1 MQRNGQKDEFLGS
14 FIVEMRLFF
23 AKTGIVMAAEW
34 RADFVFSLVSVS
46 FTFHSGCTQ
55 CALTNPWRIV
65 CELCANLG

>member
-1 MQRNGQKDEFLGS
+1 
-14 FIVEMRLFF
+14 MRLFF

-34 RADFVFSLVSVS
+34 RADFVFSLVPVS